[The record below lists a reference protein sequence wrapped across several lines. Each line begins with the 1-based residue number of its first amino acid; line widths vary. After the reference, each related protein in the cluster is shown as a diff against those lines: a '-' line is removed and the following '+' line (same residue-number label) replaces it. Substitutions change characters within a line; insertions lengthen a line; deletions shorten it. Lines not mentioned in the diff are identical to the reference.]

1 MDPSKYPN
9 CTLADELFPHECIV
23 LYKSDYF
30 DDGQVFLYWDM
41 AGRKQHVTTNEIAA
55 DLQARSEE

>member
-9 CTLADELFPHECIV
+9 WTLADVLFPPECIV

-30 DDGQVFLYWDM
+30 DDGQVFFYWDM
-41 AGRKQHVTTNEIAA
+41 DGHMQHATTNEIAA
-55 DLQARSEE
+55 DLQARLEE